1 MPYLHGV
8 GHVVVGRVV
17 DAGEEVL
24 TQLWG
29 KEPGCSAPE
38 QRDAPLRGTQAT
50 KISTFLPQKAEQQR
64 WDNSWQEGPW

>member
-38 QRDAPLRGTQAT
+38 QKDAPLRGTQAT